1 MRHRKLQLAVALT
14 IGLIGILVLVVP
26 AMAHHGGFHE
36 APPSGCSPSQFA
48 TQNHGLLGPLRSSI
62 ANGDFD
68 FKGIRKDIGLAP
80 DEKGFTGDVNP
91 GVHQGT
97 VAEEEFLFKVLG
109 MTIKCK

>member
-14 IGLIGILVLVVP
+14 IGLIGILVLAVP
-26 AMAHHGGFHE
+26 AMAHGRFHE
-36 APPSGCSPSQFA
+36 APPSGDCSPSQFA
-48 TQNHGLLGPLRSSI
+48 TQHHGLLGPLRSSI
-62 ANGDFD
+62 ANGDSD

-97 VAEEEFLFKVLG
+97 VAEEEFLFIVLG